1 MPGYPIEL
9 DLRGRKVLVVGL
21 GPVGRRK
28 AKGLADAG
36 ARVLAV
42 DPAADV
48 PGLARGAT
56 SPDGEAGAIEVRAE
70 CYRAE
75 HLEGAVLAFAAA
87 TPEVNRRMLADARRA
102 GVWACSASDPDA
114 GDFRV
119 PAVRRDGPLTVTVA
133 TSGASPALAR
143 ALCERAA
150 RALGPAAAGL
160 AALLAELRPRVLARL
175 DGPDARRRLMADW
188 ADPRWLDLWERDG
201 PEAVR
206 RALGRAIDE
215 AADHP

>member
-1 MPGYPIEL
+1 MAGYPIEL
-9 DLRGRKVLVVGL
+9 DLRGRRVLVVGL

-28 AKGLADAG
+28 ARGLAEAG
-36 ARVLAV
+36 ARVLGV
-42 DPAADV
+42 DPAA
-48 PGLARGAT
+48 GGRGF
-56 SPDGEAGAIEVRAE
+56 AGGSAPIGIEVRAE
-70 CYRAE
+70 EYRAG
-75 HLEGAVLAFAAA
+75 HLEGASLAFGAA
-87 TPEVNRRMLADARRA
+87 TPGVNRRLLADARRA
-102 GVWACSASDPDA
+102 GVWACSASDPGA

-150 RALGPAAAGL
+150 GALGPAAAGL

-175 DGPDARRRLMADW
+175 DGPDARRRLMAAW

-206 RALGRAIDE
+206 RALERAIDE
-215 AADHP
+215 AADRP